1 MNPTSLISIVFD
13 TETIPDVDLLKTV
26 VTGTYDSEDA
36 LLAAASEQIAQN
48 KAGFLPP
55 MFHRM
60 VSWAALI
67 TDQQGKPMGKASW
80 VGENEKEGLKQLF
93 EIFDQYPTFTA
104 VHHNGRGFDL
114 PMLTYRAMRH
124 AIPLPVY
131 MTKYEFKNRYS
142 RINIDIQ
149 EELSQYGASSWP
161 KLKHLGALVGIPVK
175 TVAEGNQVL
184 EMWRAGELKRIELYC
199 YEDVLGTYLIWLTLR
214 LINSEI
220 TAEQFSDL
228 RARAR
233 RKLEEVGYTLKDL

>member
-1 MNPTSLISIVFD
+1 MNQSLITIVFD
-13 TETIPDVDLLKTV
+13 TETIPDVDLLRHV
-26 VTGTYDSEDA
+26 VTGTFETDDA
-36 LLAAASEQIAQN
+36 LIAAASEQIAQN

-67 TDQQGKPMGKASW
+67 TDAAGKPIDKATW
-80 VGENEKEGLKQLF
+80 VGEDEKEGLKLLFDLF
-93 EIFDQYPTFTA
+93 ERNPGFTA

-124 AIPLPVY
+124 ALTMPVY
-131 MTKYEFKNRYS
+131 MTRYEFKNRYS
-142 RINIDIQ
+142 RLNIDLQ

-184 EMWRAGELKRIELYC
+184 EMWRSGEHKRIELYC
-199 YEDVLGTYLIWLTLR
+199 YEDVLATYLIWLTVR
-214 LINSEI
+214 RINGELPE
-220 TAEQFSDL
+220 EQFSDL
-228 RARAR
+228 RGRAR
-233 RKLEEVGYTLKDL
+233 KKLEEVGFSLRDL